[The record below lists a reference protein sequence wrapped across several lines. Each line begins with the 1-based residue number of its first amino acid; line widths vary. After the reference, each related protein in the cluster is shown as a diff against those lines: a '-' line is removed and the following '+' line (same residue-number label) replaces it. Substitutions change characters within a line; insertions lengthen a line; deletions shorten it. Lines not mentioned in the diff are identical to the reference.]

1 MPLTATQI
9 QLQEH
14 PAVLVACSN
23 AGFRKRIMMRLRQE
37 FSSAEE
43 AEGGADA
50 LARMEIL
57 PCNFVLLDTRLADL
71 DPLEIAGLIRATTP
85 QVEVLMFDSESAQPL
100 CPGQSS
106 QAAHDPSLRRICEIL
121 ERDLAGY
128 SAAES
133 TAAADAVI
141 IGVVDEMPPGILK
154 ETPPRILPGSSTH
167 ASSQASTRAAAP
179 ATMAAVGRI
188 VKAAQSAP
196 ATPLPGMIGES
207 EAMARVYR
215 MARLVA
221 RRITTVL
228 LTGESGTGKEL
239 VARAL
244 HEISPRAAGPYVT
257 VNCAAIPESLME
269 SELFGH
275 QRGAFTGATGTKI
288 GRVSAAQGG
297 TLFLDEI
304 GELPLNLQSKLLR
317 FLQAGEVQR
326 LGSSDMIRVE
336 TRVVA
341 ATNADLLRR
350 VHEGSFRQDLY
361 YRLAVFPIELPPLKD
376 REGDVAE
383 LAQHFLSAFC
393 RQAGQPPKTFTPA
406 ALSMLQAHA
415 WPGNVRELQHTVER
429 ACILADEDASVD
441 NEHLL
446 IATE

>member
-1 MPLTATQI
+1 MPLTAAQTK
-9 QLQEH
+9 LQDN
-14 PAVLVACSN
+14 PAVLVASSN
-23 AGFRKRIMMRLRQE
+23 AGFRQRIMMRLRQE
-37 FSSAEE
+37 FSAAEE

-50 LARMEIL
+50 LARMEML
-57 PCNFVLLDTRLADL
+57 RCNFVLLDTRLADL

-100 CPGQSS
+100 CPGQTA
-106 QAAHDPSLRRICEIL
+106 QDPSLRRICEIL

-133 TAAADAVI
+133 TAAAADSVI
-141 IGVVDEMPPGILK
+141 IGMADEMPSVIREDLA
-154 ETPPRILPGSSTH
+154 PRILP
-167 ASSQASTRAAAP
+167 ASAPVTRAIAP
-179 ATMAAVGRI
+179 AMPRI
-188 VKAAQSAP
+188 IKAGQSTP

-341 ATNADLLRR
+341 ATNAELLKR
-350 VHEGSFRQDLY
+350 VKAGTFRQDLY

-376 REGDVAE
+376 REGDVVE
-383 LAQHFLSAFC
+383 LAKHFLSAFC
-393 RQAGQPPKTFTPA
+393 RSAGQSPKTFTPA
-406 ALSMLQAHA
+406 ALEMLQAHT

-429 ACILADEDASVD
+429 ACILADEDATVD
-441 NEHLL
+441 TEHLL